1 MYPTLSTFEW
11 SETEDEHEWE
21 KFVNQNGGSVFHTWS
36 WRRVLESVKLRPFY
50 AACRDSDGAILAV
63 CPFFYRQGKVL
74 RYLDSL
80 PDSNNAGPIIGDQSI
95 NIAMLLTSLR
105 KSVRFT
111 PLSPVVAMRIR
122 TRQSELIEALVDLGF
137 QHTKTQVFV
146 VDLQKTDPLH
156 IWSTGFLK
164 HDRQA
169 VKHYEGM
176 NAAFTFARNE
186 DDYTEY
192 LSLENGV
199 HYTRRNE
206 CIQLLNRMRTHMG
219 NQLRVA
225 LVSLEGK
232 VIAGASMLCHPPSS
246 TLCLKMTLFNHPP
259 RKIHSPVTYLN
270 WKVINWARENGFRYV
285 EFGSFSYDP
294 DNQLH
299 FHSSRLKTRF
309 EVSPVPRYEFILP
322 TSDTYYSI
330 ARRLSRAR

>member
-1 MYPTLSTFEW
+1 MYPRVSTYEW
-11 SETEDEHEWE
+11 SETKDSHEWDS
-21 KFVNQNGGSVFHTWS
+21 FVGRNGGSIFHTWS
-36 WRRVLESVKLRPFY
+36 WRMVLESANQRPFY
-50 AACRDSDGAILAV
+50 VACRDSNGEILAV
-63 CPFFYRQGKVL
+63 CPFFYQPRKVL
-74 RYLDSL
+74 NYLESL
-80 PDSNNAGPIIGDQSI
+80 PDSNSAGPIIGDQSI
-95 NIAMLLTSLR
+95 NLPRLLNSLR
-105 KSVRFT
+105 KAVRFT
-111 PLSPVVAMRIR
+111 PLSPVIAMRIR
-122 TRQSELIEALVDLGF
+122 TRQSQLIEAMVDLGF
-137 QHTKTQVFV
+137 QYTKTQVFV

-176 NAAFTFARNE
+176 NAKFTFARNE